1 MIAQE
6 LEVSLH
12 MAFVEAR
19 QQRHEFITVEHLLLA
34 LLDNPSAAE
43 VLRACSANVDD
54 LRKSLGNFIKD
65 NTPQVAGSDDVDT
78 QPTLGF
84 QRVIQRAIM
93 HVQSTG
99 NGKKEVTGA
108 NVLVAIFGEKDSHAV
123 YYLHQQGVTRL
134 DVVNFIAHGITQR
147 DPPEPAKAGESAA
160 ENEEGGEKNEKA
172 SPLEQYTQNLNQ
184 LAKDGKIDPLIGRHY
199 EVERVIQIL
208 CRRRKNNP
216 LLVGEAGVGKTA
228 IAEGLAWRITQKDVP
243 EILAEAQ
250 VYSLDMGALLAGTK
264 YRGDFEQRLK
274 GVLKSLKDKPNAILF
289 IDEIHTL
296 IGAGAAS
303 GGTLDASN
311 LLKPALSSGH
321 LKCIGATT
329 FTEYR
334 GIFEKDAALSRRFQK
349 VDVVEP
355 SVQETVDILKGLKSR
370 FEEHHGVKY
379 APAALQAAAE
389 LSAKYINDRHL
400 PDKAIDVIDEAGAAQ
415 RILPPSKRKK
425 MITKVEVEE
434 IVAKIARIPP
444 ANVSNDDRGKLK
456 TLERDLKS
464 VVFGQDKALD
474 TLASSVKMARSG
486 LGKDDKPIGCFLFS
500 GPTGVGKT
508 EAAKQLAYIMGIEL
522 IRFDMSEYME
532 RHAVSRLIGAPP
544 GYVGFDQGGLLTE
557 AITKKPHAV
566 LLLDEI
572 EKAHPDIFNVLLQV
586 MDHGTLTDNNGRK
599 ADFRNVILVMTT
611 NAGAETMN
619 KATIGFT
626 NPRQAGDEMAD
637 IKRLFTPEFRNR
649 LDAVVSFKALDET
662 IILRVVDKFLLQ
674 LETQLAEK
682 KVEVTFTDTLRKYLA
697 KKGFDPLM
705 GARPM
710 QRLIQDTIRR
720 ALADELLFGR
730 LIDGGR
736 LSVDMKVTTDEKGVE
751 TGEVQL
757 DIQALAKKEGRA
769 KPEAEAAETNR

>member
-54 LRKSLGNFIKD
+54 LRASLANFIKD
-65 NTPQVAGSDDVDT
+65 NTPQVAGTDDVDT

-134 DVVNFIAHGITQR
+134 DVVNFIAHGIKKS
-147 DPPEPAKAGESAA
+147 DPPEAVKGAGEAPSS
-160 ENEEGGEKNEKA
+160 EGEEGGGERNEKA
-172 SPLEQYTQNLNQ
+172 SPLEQFTQNLNQ
-184 LAKDGKIDPLIGRHY
+184 LAKDGKIDPLIGREY

-228 IAEGLAWRITQKDVP
+228 IAEGLAWRITQGDVP
-243 EILAEAQ
+243 EILAESN
-250 VYSLDMGALLAGTK
+250 VFSLDMGALLAGTK

-311 LLKPALSSGH
+311 LLKPALSSGQ

-379 APAALQAAAE
+379 AVAALQAAAE

-425 MITKVEVEE
+425 TISKTEVEE

-444 ANVSNDDRGKLK
+444 ANVSNDDRSKLQ
-456 TLERDLKS
+456 TIERDLKS
-464 VVFGQDKALD
+464 VVFGQDKALEV
-474 TLASSVKMARSG
+474 LASAVKMARSG
-486 LGKDDKPIGCFLFS
+486 LGKGDKPIGSFLFS

-557 AITKKPHAV
+557 AVTKKPHAV

-599 ADFRNVILVMTT
+599 ADFRNVIIIMTT

-626 NPRQAGDEMAD
+626 NPRQAGDEMGD
-637 IKRLFTPEFRNR
+637 IKRLFSPEFRNR
-649 LDAVVSFKALDET
+649 LDAIVNFKALDEN

-674 LETQLAEK
+674 LETQLSEK
-682 KVEVTFTDTLRKYLA
+682 KVEVTFSDKLRKHLA

-730 LIDGGR
+730 LTDGGR
-736 LSVDMKVTTDEKGVE
+736 LEVDLDDKDEVL
-751 TGEVQL
+751 L
-757 DIQALAKKEGRA
+757 DIQPLPKKEGKS
-769 KPEAEAAETNR
+769 KPEAEETAAG

>member
-19 QQRHEFITVEHLLLA
+19 QQRHEFITVEHLLMA

-43 VLRACSANVDD
+43 VLRACSANLDD
-54 LRKSLGNFIKD
+54 LRKSLAQFIKD
-65 NTPQVAGSDDVDT
+65 NTPTVSGTDEVDT

-99 NGKKEVTGA
+99 SGKKEVTGA

-134 DVVNFIAHGITQR
+134 DVVNFIAHGIKKSE
-147 DPPEPAKAGESAA
+147 PPEPPKGQEGSSS
-160 ENEEGGEKNEKA
+160 ETEREEGEGSQGKG
-172 SPLEQYTQNLNQ
+172 SPLDQFTQNLNQ
-184 LAKDGKIDPLIGRHY
+184 LARDGKIDPLIGREL
-199 EVERVIQIL
+199 EVERVVQVL

-228 IAEGLAWRITQKDVP
+228 IAEGLAWRITEGEVP
-243 EILAEAQ
+243 EVLAESV

-274 GVLKSLKDKPNAILF
+274 AVLKQLKDQPNAILF

-311 LLKPALSSGH
+311 LLKPALSSGQM
-321 LKCIGATT
+321 KCIGATT

-349 VDVVEP
+349 IDVPEP
-355 SVQETVDILKGLKSR
+355 SVEQTVEILKGLKSR
-370 FEEHHGVKY
+370 FEEHHSVKY
-379 APAALQAAAE
+379 ALGALQAAAE

-415 RILPPSKRKK
+415 RILPKNKQKK
-425 MITKVEVEE
+425 TITRAEVED

-444 ANVSNDDRGKLK
+444 TSVSSDDRGKLK
-456 TLERDLKS
+456 SLDRDLKS
-464 VVFGQDKALD
+464 VVFGQEPAIDAL
-474 TLASSVKMARSG
+474 AAAIKMARSG
-486 LGKDDKPIGCFLFS
+486 LGKPDKPIGSFLFS

-508 EAAKQLAYIMGIEL
+508 EVAKQLAYVLGIEL

-557 AITKKPHAV
+557 AVTKKPHAV

-572 EKAHPDIFNVLLQV
+572 EKAHPDVFNVLLQV
-586 MDHGTLTDNNGRK
+586 MDHGSLTDNNGRK
-599 ADFRNVILVMTT
+599 ADFRNIIVIMTT
-611 NAGAETMN
+611 NAGAEAMN

-626 NPRQAGDEMAD
+626 TSRQQGDEMGD

-649 LDAVVSFKALDET
+649 LDAIVSFRALDEE
-662 IILRVVDKFLLQ
+662 IIMRVVDKFLLQ
-674 LETQLAEK
+674 LESQLQEK
-682 KVEVTFTDTLRKYLA
+682 KVEVTFSDALRKHLA

-730 LIDGGR
+730 LVDGGR
-736 LSVDMKVTTDEKGVE
+736 LSVDIDDK
-751 TGEVQL
+751 GEVQL
-757 DIQALAKKEGRA
+757 DIQPIKIKND
-769 KPEAEAAETNR
+769 KPKAEPATTS

>member
-19 QQRHEFITVEHLLLA
+19 QQRHEFITVEHLLMA

-43 VLRACSANVDD
+43 VLRACSANNDD
-54 LRKSLGNFIKD
+54 LRKSLLGFIKE
-65 NTPQVAGSDDVDT
+65 NTPTVGGADEVDT

-99 NGKKEVTGA
+99 SGKKEVTGA

-134 DVVNFIAHGITQR
+134 DVVNFIAHGIR
-147 DPPEPAKAGESAA
+147 KSDSPEPAKPGESSSNT
-160 ENEEGGEKNEKA
+160 ESEKEEGEGKG
-172 SPLEQYTQNLNQ
+172 SPLDQFTQNLNQ
-184 LAKDGKIDPLIGRHY
+184 LAREGKIDPLIGREH

-228 IAEGLAWRITQKDVP
+228 IAEGLAWRITQTEVP
-243 EILAEAQ
+243 EVLASSV

-274 GVLKSLKDKPNAILF
+274 GVLKQLKDQPNAILF

-311 LLKPALSSGH
+311 LLKPALSSGSM
-321 LKCIGATT
+321 KCIGATT
-329 FTEYR
+329 FSEYR

-355 SVQETVDILKGLKSR
+355 SIEQTIEILKGLKTR
-370 FEEHHGVKY
+370 FEEHHSVKY
-379 APAALQAAAE
+379 ALGALQAAAE
-389 LSAKYINDRHL
+389 LSAKFISDRHL

-415 RILPPSKRKK
+415 RILPKNKQKK
-425 MITKVEVEE
+425 TITRSEVED

-444 ANVSNDDRGKLK
+444 ASVSNDDRSKLK
-456 TLERDLKS
+456 TLDRDLNS
-464 VVFGQDKALD
+464 VVFGQEPAIEAL
-474 TLASSVKMARSG
+474 AAAIKMARSG
-486 LGKDDKPIGCFLFS
+486 LGRPDKPIGSFLFS

-508 EAAKQLAYIMGIEL
+508 EVAKQLAYILGIEL

-557 AITKKPHAV
+557 AISKKPHAV

-572 EKAHPDIFNVLLQV
+572 EKAHPDVFNVLLQV

-599 ADFRNVILVMTT
+599 ADFRSVIIVMTT
-611 NAGAETMN
+611 NAGAEALS
-619 KATIGFT
+619 KSTIGFT
-626 NPRQAGDEMAD
+626 NSREQGDEMAD

-649 LDAVVSFKALDET
+649 LDAIVSFKPLDEEV
-662 IILRVVDKFLLQ
+662 ILRVVDKFLLQ
-674 LETQLAEK
+674 LEGQLGEK
-682 KVEVTFTDTLRKYLA
+682 KVEVTFTDGLRRQLA

-730 LIDGGR
+730 LVDGGR
-736 LSVDMKVTTDEKGVE
+736 LTVDVDADGKPA
-751 TGEVQL
+751 L
-757 DIQALAKKEGRA
+757 DIQPAKRSD
-769 KPEAEAAETNR
+769 KPKAEPATA

>member
-19 QQRHEFITVEHLLLA
+19 QSRHEFITVEHLLLA

-43 VLRACSANVDD
+43 VLRACSVNIDD
-54 LRKSLGNFIKD
+54 LRKTLTNFITD
-65 NTPQVAGSDDVDT
+65 NTPTVPGTNEVDT

-93 HVQSTG
+93 HVQSAS

-134 DVVNFIAHGITQR
+134 DVVNFISHGVRKDQQA
-147 DPPEPAKAGESAA
+147 DPQKAPEGA
-160 ENEEGGEKNEKA
+160 EDVQAEGQQKE
-172 SPLEQYTQNLNQ
+172 SPLDQFTQNLNK
-184 LAKDGKIDPLIGRHY
+184 AAAEGKIDPLIGRDS
-199 EVERVIQIL
+199 EVERVIQTL

-228 IAEGLAWRITQKDVP
+228 IAEGLAWRVTQGDVP
-243 EILAEAQ
+243 EILKNAV

-274 GVLKSLKDKPNAILF
+274 AVLKQLKDSPNGILF
-289 IDEIHTL
+289 IDEIHTI
-296 IGAGAAS
+296 IGAGSAS

-311 LLKPALSSGH
+311 LLKPALSSGQ

-329 FTEYR
+329 YTEFR
-334 GIFEKDAALSRRFQK
+334 GVFEKDHALSRRFQK
-349 VDVVEP
+349 IDVNEPTVEQT
-355 SVQETVDILKGLKSR
+355 VQILRGLKSK

-379 APAALQAAAE
+379 SASALTSAAE
-389 LSAKYINDRHL
+389 LAARFINDRHL

-415 RILPPSKRKK
+415 RILPKSKQKK
-425 MITKVEVEE
+425 TIGKPEIEE
-434 IVAKIARIPP
+434 IISKIARIPP
-444 ANVSNDDRGKLK
+444 QSVNQDDRAKLQ
-456 TLERDLKS
+456 TIDRDLKN
-464 VVFGQDKALD
+464 VVFGQDPAIEA
-474 TLASSVKMARSG
+474 LASAIKMARAG
-486 LGKDDKPIGCFLFS
+486 LGKTDKPIGSFLFS

-508 EAAKQLAYIMGIEL
+508 EVAKQLAFILGIEL
-522 IRFDMSEYME
+522 VRFDMSEYME

-557 AITKKPHAV
+557 AVNKKPHAV

-572 EKAHPDIFNVLLQV
+572 EKAHPDIFNILLQV

-599 ADFRNVILVMTT
+599 TDFRNVIIIMTT
-611 NAGAETMN
+611 NAGAESLQ
-619 KATIGFT
+619 KRTIGFT
-626 NPRQAGDEMAD
+626 EKKEAGDEMAD
-637 IKRLFTPEFRNR
+637 IKRMFTPEFRNR
-649 LDAVVSFKALDET
+649 LDAIISFRALDEE
-662 IILRVVDKFLLQ
+662 IILRVVDKFLMQ
-674 LETQLAEK
+674 LEEQLHEK
-682 KVEVTFTDTLRKYLA
+682 KVEAVFSDALRKFLS

-710 QRLIQDTIRR
+710 SRLIQDMIRK

-730 LIDGGR
+730 LVTGGR
-736 LSVDMKVTTDEKGVE
+736 VTVELDDKDQVKLEFPEGDDPTPPPEEPQEKLEVE
-751 TGEVQL
+751 
-757 DIQALAKKEGRA
+757 
-769 KPEAEAAETNR
+769 

>member
-54 LRKSLGNFIKD
+54 LRASLTNFIKD
-65 NTPQVAGSDDVDT
+65 NTPQVAGTDDVDT

-134 DVVNFIAHGITQR
+134 DVVNFIAHGIKKS
-147 DPPEPAKAGESAA
+147 DPPEAVKGAGEAPSS
-160 ENEEGGEKNEKA
+160 EGEEGGGERNEKA
-172 SPLEQYTQNLNQ
+172 SPLEQFTQNLNQ
-184 LAKDGKIDPLIGRHY
+184 LAKDGKIDPLIGREY

-228 IAEGLAWRITQKDVP
+228 IAEGLAWRITQGDVP
-243 EILAEAQ
+243 EILAESN
-250 VYSLDMGALLAGTK
+250 VFSLDMGALLAGTK

-311 LLKPALSSGH
+311 LLKPALSSGQ

-379 APAALQAAAE
+379 AVAALQAAAE

-425 MITKVEVEE
+425 TISKTEVEE

-444 ANVSNDDRGKLK
+444 ANVSNDDRSKLQ
-456 TLERDLKS
+456 TIERDLKS
-464 VVFGQDKALD
+464 VVFGQDKALEV
-474 TLASSVKMARSG
+474 LASAVKMARSG
-486 LGKDDKPIGCFLFS
+486 LGKGDKPIGSFLFS

-557 AITKKPHAV
+557 AVTKKPHAV

-599 ADFRNVILVMTT
+599 ADFRNVIIIMTT

-626 NPRQAGDEMAD
+626 NPRQAGDEMGD
-637 IKRLFTPEFRNR
+637 IKRLFSPEFRNR
-649 LDAVVSFKALDET
+649 LDAIVNFKALDEN

-674 LETQLAEK
+674 LETQLGEK
-682 KVEVTFTDTLRKYLA
+682 KVEVTFSDKLRKHLA

-730 LIDGGR
+730 LTDGGR
-736 LSVDMKVTTDEKGVE
+736 LEVDLDDKDEVL
-751 TGEVQL
+751 L
-757 DIQALAKKEGRA
+757 DIQPLPKKEGKS
-769 KPEAEAAETNR
+769 KPEAEETAAG

>member
-19 QQRHEFITVEHLLLA
+19 QQRHEFITVEHLLMA

-43 VLRACSANVDD
+43 VLRACAANIDD
-54 LRKSLGNFIKD
+54 LRKSLAAFIKE
-65 NTPQVAGSDDVDT
+65 NTPTVGGSDEVDT

-99 NGKKEVTGA
+99 SGKKEVTGA

-134 DVVNFIAHGITQR
+134 DVVNFIAHGIKKS
-147 DPPEPAKAGESAA
+147 DPPEPVKGSEGSGSSES
-160 ENEEGGEKNEKA
+160 EKEEPADSKG
-172 SPLEQYTQNLNQ
+172 SPLDQFTQNLNQ
-184 LAKDGKIDPLIGRHY
+184 LARDGKIDPLIGREH

-228 IAEGLAWRITQKDVP
+228 IAEGLAWRITEKDVP
-243 EILAEAQ
+243 DVLTDAI

-274 GVLKSLKDKPNAILF
+274 GVLKQLKDQPNAVLF

-311 LLKPALSSGH
+311 LLKPALSSGAM
-321 LKCIGATT
+321 KCIGATT

-355 SVQETVDILKGLKSR
+355 SVEQTIEILKGLKSR
-370 FEEHHGVKY
+370 FEEHHSVKY
-379 APAALQAAAE
+379 AVGALQAAAE

-415 RILPPSKRKK
+415 RILPANKRKK
-425 MITKVEVEE
+425 TITRAEVEE

-444 ANVSNDDRGKLK
+444 ASVSNDDRGKLK
-456 TLERDLKS
+456 TLDRDLKS
-464 VVFGQDKALD
+464 VVFGQEPAIDA
-474 TLASSVKMARSG
+474 LASAIKMARSG
-486 LGKDDKPIGCFLFS
+486 LGKPDKPIGSFLFS

-508 EAAKQLAYIMGIEL
+508 EVAKQLAYVLGIEL

-557 AITKKPHAV
+557 AISKKPHSV

-572 EKAHPDIFNVLLQV
+572 EKAHPDVFNVLLQV

-599 ADFRNVILVMTT
+599 ADFRSVIIVMTT
-611 NAGAETMN
+611 NAGAEAMN
-619 KATIGFT
+619 KSTIGFT
-626 NPRQAGDEMAD
+626 NSRQQGDEMGD

-649 LDAVVSFKALDET
+649 LDAIVSFRALDEDV
-662 IILRVVDKFLLQ
+662 ILRVVDKFLLQ
-674 LETQLAEK
+674 LEGQLAEK
-682 KVEVTFTDTLRKYLA
+682 KVEVTFTDSLRKHLA
-697 KKGFDPLM
+697 AKGFDPLM

-730 LIDGGR
+730 LVDGGR
-736 LSVDMKVTTDEKGVE
+736 LTVDVDAAGV
-751 TGEVQL
+751 VQL
-757 DIQALAKKEGRA
+757 DIQPPKRSD
-769 KPEAEAAETNR
+769 KPRTEATAA

>member
-54 LRKSLGNFIKD
+54 LRKALSNFIKD
-65 NTPQVAGSDDVDT
+65 NTPQVAGTDDVDT

-134 DVVNFIAHGITQR
+134 DVVNFIAHGIKKS
-147 DPPEPAKAGESAA
+147 DPPEATKAGEGAA
-160 ENEEGGEKNEKA
+160 ETEETAEKSEKA
-172 SPLEQYTQNLNQ
+172 SPLEQFTQNLNQ
-184 LAKDGKIDPLIGRHY
+184 LAKEGKIDPLIGREY

-228 IAEGLAWRITQKDVP
+228 IAEGLAWRITQKEVP

-274 GVLKSLKDKPNAILF
+274 GVLKALKDKPNGILF

-311 LLKPALSSGH
+311 LLKPALSSGQ

-355 SVQETVDILKGLKSR
+355 TVQETVEILKGLKSR

-379 APAALQAAAE
+379 AVAALQAAAE

-425 MITKVEVEE
+425 TITKTEVEE

-456 TLERDLKS
+456 VLERDLKS
-464 VVFGQDKALD
+464 VVFGQDKAID
-474 TLASSVKMARSG
+474 VLASAVKMARSG
-486 LGKDDKPIGCFLFS
+486 LGKGDKPIGSFLFS

-508 EAAKQLAYIMGIEL
+508 EAAKQLAYIMGIDL

-557 AITKKPHAV
+557 AVTKKPHCV

-586 MDHGTLTDNNGRK
+586 MDHGTLKDNNGRK
-599 ADFRNVILVMTT
+599 ADFRNVIIIMTT

-626 NPRQAGDEMAD
+626 NPREAGDEMAD

-649 LDAVVSFKALDET
+649 LDATVSFKALDESV
-662 IILRVVDKFLLQ
+662 ILRVVDKFLLQ

-682 KVEVTFTDTLRKYLA
+682 KVEVTFTDALRQYLGR
-697 KKGFDPLM
+697 KGFDPLM

-730 LIDGGR
+730 LVDGGR
-736 LSVDMKVTTDEKGVE
+736 LTVDMIVTKDEKGVE
-751 TGEVQL
+751 TGEVKL
-757 DIQALAKKEGRA
+757 DIQPLPKKEGKA
-769 KPEAEAAETNR
+769 KPEPQAATAD

>member
-43 VLRACSANVDD
+43 VLRACSANIDD
-54 LRKSLGNFIKD
+54 LRKSLANFIKD
-65 NTPQVAGSDDVDT
+65 NTPQVAGTDEVDT

-134 DVVNFIAHGITQR
+134 DVVNFIAHGIKKS
-147 DPPEPAKAGESAA
+147 DPPEPAKAGEGG
-160 ENEEGGEKNEKA
+160 EQQEEGGASEKSEKA
-172 SPLEQYTQNLNQ
+172 SPLEQYTVNLNQ
-184 LAKDGKIDPLIGRHY
+184 MAKDGKIDPLIGREY

-243 EILAEAQ
+243 EILGEAI

-274 GVLKSLKDKPNAILF
+274 GVLKSLKDKPNGILF

-311 LLKPALSSGH
+311 LLKPALSNGQ

-355 SVQETVDILKGLKSR
+355 TVEQTVDILKGLKSR
-370 FEEHHGVKY
+370 FEEHHSVKY
-379 APAALQAAAE
+379 ALGALQAAAE
-389 LSAKYINDRHL
+389 LSSKYINDRQL

-415 RILPPSKRKK
+415 RILPASKRKK
-425 MITKVEVEE
+425 IITKAEVED

-444 ANVSNDDRGKLK
+444 ASVSNDDRGKLK
-456 TLERDLKS
+456 NIERDLKN
-464 VVFGQDKALD
+464 VVFGQDPALEA
-474 TLASSVKMARSG
+474 LAAAVKMARSG
-486 LGKDDKPIGCFLFS
+486 LGRADKPIGSFLFS

-508 EAAKQLAYIMGIEL
+508 EAAKQLANIMGIDL

-557 AITKKPHAV
+557 AISKKPHAV
-566 LLLDEI
+566 LLFDEI

-599 ADFRNVILVMTT
+599 ADFRNVIIIMTT

-619 KATIGFT
+619 KSTIGFT
-626 NPRQAGDEMAD
+626 NVRQAGDEMAD

-649 LDAVVSFKALDET
+649 LDAMVSFKALNEDV
-662 IILRVVDKFLLQ
+662 ILRVVDKFLLQ
-674 LETQLAEK
+674 LETQLDQK
-682 KVEVTFTDTLRKYLA
+682 KVDATFTDKLRKHLA
-697 KKGFDPLM
+697 KTGFDPLM

-710 QRLIQDTIRR
+710 QRLIQDTIRK
-720 ALADELLFGR
+720 ALADELLFGK
-730 LIDGGR
+730 LVDGGI
-736 LSVDMKVTTDEKGVE
+736 LTVDIDAEDKVS
-751 TGEVQL
+751 L
-757 DIQALAKKEGRA
+757 DIQPLPEKKGKAKAE
-769 KPEAEAAETNR
+769 PEETAAG

>member
-43 VLRACSANVDD
+43 VLRACSANIDD
-54 LRKSLGNFIKD
+54 LRKSLSNFIKD
-65 NTPQVAGSDDVDT
+65 NTPQVAGADDVDT

-99 NGKKEVTGA
+99 SGKKEVTGA

-134 DVVNFIAHGITQR
+134 DVVNFIAHGIKKN
-147 DPPEPAKAGESAA
+147 DPPESPTKASEGPAES
-160 ENEEGGEKNEKA
+160 EEGNGEKNEKA
-172 SPLEQYTQNLNQ
+172 SPLEQFTVNLNQ
-184 LAKDGKIDPLIGRHY
+184 LAKDGKIDPLIGREY

-228 IAEGLAWRITQKDVP
+228 IAEGLAWRITQGDVP
-243 EILAEAQ
+243 EILAEAI

-274 GVLKSLKDKPNAILF
+274 GVLKALKDKPNAVLF

-311 LLKPALSSGH
+311 LLKPGLSSGA

-355 SVQETVDILKGLKSR
+355 TVEQTVEILKGLKSR
-370 FEEHHGVKY
+370 FEEHHNVKY
-379 APAALQAAAE
+379 AVAALQAAAE

-415 RILPPSKRKK
+415 RILPASKRKK
-425 MITKVEVEE
+425 TISKAEVEE
-434 IVAKIARIPP
+434 IVAKIARIPA
-444 ANVSNDDRGKLK
+444 ANVSNDDRSKLK
-456 TLERDLKS
+456 TLERDLRN

-474 TLASSVKMARSG
+474 VLASAVKMARSG
-486 LGKDDKPIGCFLFS
+486 IGKGDKPIGSFLFS

-508 EAAKQLAYIMGIEL
+508 EAAKQLAYIMGIDL

-532 RHAVSRLIGAPP
+532 QHAVSRLIGAPP

-557 AITKKPHAV
+557 AITKKPHCV

-572 EKAHPDIFNVLLQV
+572 EKAHPAIFNVLLQV

-599 ADFRNVILVMTT
+599 ADFRNVIIVMTT

-619 KATIGFT
+619 KASIGFT
-626 NPRQAGDEMAD
+626 NPREAGDEAAD

-649 LDAVVSFKALDET
+649 LDAIVSFKALDEN

-682 KVEVTFTDTLRKYLA
+682 KVDVTFTDKLRKHLA

-730 LIDGGR
+730 LTEGGR
-736 LSVDMKVTTDEKGVE
+736 LTVDLDDTDESK
-751 TGEVQL
+751 TEVLL
-757 DIQALAKKEGRA
+757 DIQPLPEKKGKS
-769 KPEAEAAETNR
+769 KPEEATAG

>member
-19 QQRHEFITVEHLLLA
+19 QQRHEFITVEHLLMA

-43 VLRACSANVDD
+43 VLRACSANLDD
-54 LRKSLGNFIKD
+54 LRKSLAQFIKE
-65 NTPQVAGSDDVDT
+65 NTPTVGGSDEVDT

-99 NGKKEVTGA
+99 SGKKEVTGA

-134 DVVNFIAHGITQR
+134 DVVNFIAHGIKKS
-147 DPPEPAKAGESAA
+147 DPPEPVKGA
-160 ENEEGGEKNEKA
+160 EGGAGGEAEREDADGQGAGGKGSA
-172 SPLEQYTQNLNQ
+172 LDQFTQNLNQ
-184 LAKDGKIDPLIGRHY
+184 LAKDGKIDPLIGREL
-199 EVERVIQIL
+199 EVERVVQIL

-228 IAEGLAWRITQKDVP
+228 IAEGLAWRITEGDVP
-243 EILAEAQ
+243 DVLADAV

-274 GVLKSLKDKPNAILF
+274 AVLKQLKDQPTAILF

-311 LLKPALSSGH
+311 LLKPALSSGAM
-321 LKCIGATT
+321 KCIGATT

-349 VDVVEP
+349 VDVAEP
-355 SVQETVDILKGLKSR
+355 SVEQTVEILKGLKSR
-370 FEEHHGVKY
+370 FEEHHNVKY
-379 APAALQAAAE
+379 ALGALQAAAE

-415 RILPPSKRKK
+415 RILPKNKQKK
-425 MITKVEVEE
+425 TITRNEVEE

-444 ANVSNDDRGKLK
+444 ASVSSDDRSKLK
-456 TLERDLKS
+456 TIDRDLNS
-464 VVFGQDKALD
+464 VVFGQEPAIEAL
-474 TLASSVKMARSG
+474 AAAIKMARSG
-486 LGKDDKPIGCFLFS
+486 LGRPDKPIGSFLFS

-508 EAAKQLAYIMGIEL
+508 EVAKQLAYILGIEL

-557 AITKKPHAV
+557 AVTKKPHAV

-572 EKAHPDIFNVLLQV
+572 EKAHPDVFNVLLQV
-586 MDHGTLTDNNGRK
+586 MDHGSLTDNNGRK
-599 ADFRNVILVMTT
+599 ADFRNIIIIMTT
-611 NAGAETMN
+611 NAGAEAMN

-626 NPRQAGDEMAD
+626 TARQQGDEMAD

-649 LDAVVSFKALDET
+649 LDATVSFRALDEE
-662 IILRVVDKFLLQ
+662 IIMRVVDKFLLQ
-674 LETQLAEK
+674 LEAQLQEK
-682 KVEVTFTDTLRKYLA
+682 KVEVTFTDGLRKHLG

-730 LIDGGR
+730 LVDGGR
-736 LSVDMKVTTDEKGVE
+736 LTVDVDDK
-751 TGEVQL
+751 GEVQL
-757 DIQALAKKEGRA
+757 DIQPLKVRDN
-769 KPEAEAAETNR
+769 KPKAEPATAT

>member
-43 VLRACSANVDD
+43 VLKACAANIDD
-54 LRKSLGNFIKD
+54 LRKSLTTFIKE
-65 NTPQVAGSDDVDT
+65 NTPTVGGTDEVDT

-99 NGKKEVTGA
+99 SGKKEVTGA

-134 DVVNFIAHGITQR
+134 DVVNFIAHGIKKSE
-147 DPPEPAKAGESAA
+147 PPEPTKSSEPSGES
-160 ENEEGGEKNEKA
+160 EKEESGDPGKG
-172 SPLEQYTQNLNQ
+172 SPLDQFTQNLNQ
-184 LAKDGKIDPLIGRHY
+184 QSKEGKIDPLIGRDA

-228 IAEGLAWRITQKDVP
+228 IAEGLAWRITQGEVP
-243 EILAEAQ
+243 EVLASST

-274 GVLKSLKDKPNAILF
+274 GVLKQLKDQPNSVLF

-311 LLKPALSSGH
+311 LLKPALSNGTM
-321 LKCIGATT
+321 KCIGATT

-349 VDVVEP
+349 IDVVEP
-355 SVQETVDILKGLKSR
+355 SVEQTVEILKGLKSR
-370 FEEHHGVKY
+370 FEDHHNVKY
-379 APAALQAAAE
+379 ALGALQAAAE
-389 LSAKYINDRHL
+389 LSAKFINDRHL

-415 RILPPSKRKK
+415 RILPKNKQKK
-425 MITKVEVEE
+425 TITRNEVEE

-444 ANVSNDDRGKLK
+444 ASVSNDDRSKLK
-456 TLERDLKS
+456 SLDRDLKS
-464 VVFGQDKALD
+464 VVFGQEPAIDAL
-474 TLASSVKMARSG
+474 AAAIKMARSG
-486 LGKDDKPIGCFLFS
+486 LGRPDKPIGSFLFS

-508 EAAKQLAYIMGIEL
+508 EVAKQLAYILGIEL

-557 AITKKPHAV
+557 AVTKKPHCV

-572 EKAHPDIFNVLLQV
+572 EKAHPDVYNVLLQV
-586 MDHGTLTDNNGRK
+586 MDHGALTDNNGRK
-599 ADFRNVILVMTT
+599 ADFRNVIIIMTT

-619 KATIGFT
+619 KSTIGFT
-626 NPRQAGDEMAD
+626 TVREQGDEMAD
-637 IKRLFTPEFRNR
+637 IKRMFTPEFRNR
-649 LDAVVSFKALDET
+649 LDATVSFKSLDES

-674 LETQLAEK
+674 LEAQLAEK
-682 KVEVTFTDTLRKYLA
+682 MVEVTFTDTLRKHLA

-730 LIDGGR
+730 LVDGGR
-736 LSVDMKVTTDEKGVE
+736 LTVDVDDKS
-751 TGEVQL
+751 EVQL
-757 DIQALAKKEGRA
+757 DIQPPRKNDKAKTEVA
-769 KPEAEAAETNR
+769 PA

>member
-19 QQRHEFITVEHLLLA
+19 QQRHEFITVEHLLMA

-43 VLRACSANVDD
+43 VLRACSANIDD
-54 LRKSLGNFIKD
+54 LRKSLSGFIKE
-65 NTPQVAGSDDVDT
+65 NTPTVAGSDEVDT

-99 NGKKEVTGA
+99 SGKKEVTGA

-134 DVVNFIAHGITQR
+134 DVVNFIAHGIKKSE
-147 DPPEPAKAGESAA
+147 PPEPAKPSEGSSSNES
-160 ENEEGGEKNEKA
+160 EKEEGDGKG
-172 SPLEQYTQNLNQ
+172 SPLDQFTQNLNQ
-184 LAKDGKIDPLIGRHY
+184 QARDGKIDPLIGREL

-228 IAEGLAWRITQKDVP
+228 IAEGLAWRITQEEVP
-243 EILAEAQ
+243 EVLAKSV

-274 GVLKSLKDKPNAILF
+274 GVLKQLKDQPNAILF

-311 LLKPALSSGH
+311 LLKPALSSGAM
-321 LKCIGATT
+321 KCIGATT

-355 SVQETVDILKGLKSR
+355 SVEQTIEILKGLKSR
-370 FEEHHGVKY
+370 FEDHHSVKY
-379 APAALQAAAE
+379 ALGALQAAAE
-389 LSAKYINDRHL
+389 LSAKFINDRHL

-415 RILPPSKRKK
+415 RILPKSKQKK
-425 MITKVEVEE
+425 TITRAEVEE

-444 ANVSNDDRGKLK
+444 ASVSSDDRSKLK
-456 TLERDLKS
+456 SLDRDLNS
-464 VVFGQDKALD
+464 VVFGQEPAIEAL
-474 TLASSVKMARSG
+474 AAAIKMARSG
-486 LGKDDKPIGCFLFS
+486 LGKPDKPIGSFLFS

-508 EAAKQLAYIMGIEL
+508 EVARQLAYILGIDL

-557 AITKKPHAV
+557 AVTKKPHSV
-566 LLLDEI
+566 LLMDEI
-572 EKAHPDIFNVLLQV
+572 EKAHPDVFNVLLQV
-586 MDHGTLTDNNGRK
+586 MDHGSLTDNNGRK
-599 ADFRNVILVMTT
+599 ADFRNVIIIMTT

-619 KATIGFT
+619 RATIGFT
-626 NPRQAGDEMAD
+626 TAREQGDEMVD

-649 LDAVVSFKALDET
+649 LDAIVSFKALNEDV
-662 IILRVVDKFLLQ
+662 ILRVVDKFLLQ
-674 LETQLAEK
+674 LETQLNEK
-682 KVEVTFTDTLRKYLA
+682 KVEVTFTDALRKDLA

-720 ALADELLFGR
+720 ALADELLFGQ
-730 LIDGGR
+730 LVDGGR
-736 LSVDMKVTTDEKGVE
+736 LTVDVGADGKPV
-751 TGEVQL
+751 L
-757 DIQALAKKEGRA
+757 DITPNKKSD
-769 KPEAEAAETNR
+769 KPKAEPATA

>member
-43 VLRACSANVDD
+43 VLRACSANIDD
-54 LRKSLGNFIKD
+54 LRKSLSTFIKD

-99 NGKKEVTGA
+99 SGKKEVTGA

-134 DVVNFIAHGITQR
+134 DVVNFIAHGIKKS
-147 DPPEPAKAGESAA
+147 DPPEPTKSGEGPSEA
-160 ENEEGGEKNEKA
+160 EEGGEKAEKQ
-172 SPLEQYTQNLNQ
+172 SPLELYTQNLNQ
-184 LAKDGKIDPLIGRHY
+184 LAKDGKIDPLIGREY

-228 IAEGLAWRITQKDVP
+228 IAEGLAWRITQKEVP
-243 EILAEAQ
+243 EILADSV

-274 GVLKSLKDKPNAILF
+274 GVLKSLKDKPNGVLF

-311 LLKPALSSGH
+311 LLKPGLSSGA

-355 SVQETVDILKGLKSR
+355 TVEQTVEILKGLKSR
-370 FEEHHGVKY
+370 FEEHHNVKY
-379 APAALQAAAE
+379 AVAALQAAAE

-415 RILPPSKRKK
+415 RILPVSKRKK
-425 MITKVEVEE
+425 TITKAEVED

-474 TLASSVKMARSG
+474 VLASAVKMARSG
-486 LGKDDKPIGCFLFS
+486 LGRGDKPIGSFLFS

-508 EAAKQLAYIMGIEL
+508 EAAKQLAYIMGIDL

-557 AITKKPHAV
+557 AVTKKPHCV

-599 ADFRNVILVMTT
+599 ADFRNVIIVMTT
-611 NAGAETMN
+611 NAGAEALN
-619 KATIGFT
+619 KTVMGFT
-626 NPRQAGDEMAD
+626 NKHDVGDELAD

-649 LDAVVSFKALDET
+649 LDATVSFKALDENV
-662 IILRVVDKFLLQ
+662 ILRVVDKFLLQ
-674 LETQLAEK
+674 LETQLTEK
-682 KVEVTFTDTLRKYLA
+682 KVDVTFTDKLRKHLA
-697 KKGFDPLM
+697 KKGFDPAM

-730 LIDGGR
+730 LTEGGR
-736 LSVDMKVTTDEKGVE
+736 LTVDVDDKDEVL
-751 TGEVQL
+751 L
-757 DIQALAKKEGRA
+757 DIAPLPKKEGKA
-769 KPEAEAAETNR
+769 KPEEAAVG